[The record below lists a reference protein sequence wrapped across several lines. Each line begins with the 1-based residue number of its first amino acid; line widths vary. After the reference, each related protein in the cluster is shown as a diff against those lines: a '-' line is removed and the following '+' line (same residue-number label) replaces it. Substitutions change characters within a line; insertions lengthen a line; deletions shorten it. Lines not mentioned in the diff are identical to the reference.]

1 MKKFALCLSL
11 LLFVSL
17 GGCTSNDQDF
27 TDTVIKGTWRVG
39 YFISGGDEHTSLFS
53 GYVFTFLAD
62 GTVNVTRPGA
72 PPALGNWNEFN
83 DNSRLDLSFADPGLL
98 QKLDDHWVI
107 DDIRDT
113 EILLHE
119 FGAPFNQFNLDQI

>member
-1 MKKFALCLSL
+1 MKKIVLFLSL
-11 LLFVSL
+11 LLMVSL
-17 GGCTSNDQDF
+17 GGCTNNNQDF
-27 TDTVIKGTWRVG
+27 TDTVTKGTWRVG
-39 YFISGGDEHTSLFS
+39 YFISSGDEHTSLFN

-62 GTVNVTRPGA
+62 GTVAVTRPGA
-72 PPALGNWNEFN
+72 PATQGTWNEFN

-107 DDIRDT
+107 DEIHDT

-119 FGAPFNQFNLDQI
+119 LGAPFNQFNLNQI